1 VAAQQIKVYNQLASF
16 WADSIHQQEI
26 YIFYTSRSA
35 KLVNSEKNLT
45 FAAQLM
51 LADLRNESDPAKRGW
66 KAEQAIELF
75 EQAIQLNPNN
85 ANLQVGLGSC
95 YVFGKGMVGNPQE
108 TMKGIQQ
115 LLQVVRKDSLNMQ
128 AQLVLGIG
136 GVISNQFDK
145 AIAAAKAEAEIE
157 VVTLGQAATTF
168 TGVTPTLLTVKAD
181 AVLHSNFQIEEI
193 FGPSSII
200 IVAKDVSQMEELAHF
215 FSGHLTASLF
225 GLNAGKPAQ
234 VRLLNVLTQ
243 KVGRLIVDGFPT
255 GVEVCHSMVHGGPFP
270 STTVAGSTSV
280 GTSAIYRF
288 TRPLCFQGFPHHLLP
303 DELQNDNPL
312 GIMRRIDGKYTA

>member
-1 VAAQQIKVYNQLASF
+1 MKKQQIILLAGGLLIFASLLYFGKTVATKEPSSMGEASKPSPAAGFNVDKYIQDAKSKLSVSQLNYINSLENSISRGDVAAQQIKVYNQLASF

-145 AIAAAKAEAEIE
+145 AIDRLNNVLKYEPDNLEAISW
-157 VVTLGQAATTF
+157 L
-168 TGVTPTLLTVKAD
+168 AD
-181 AVLHSNFQIEEI
+181 AY
-193 FGPSSII
+193 
-200 IVAKDVSQMEELAHF
+200 
-215 FSGHLTASLF
+215 
-225 GLNAGKPAQ
+225 AGKGDKPNALKWYEISKRM
-234 VRLLNVLTQ
+234 VNNPVYT
-243 KVGRLIVDGFPT
+243 K
-255 GVEVCHSMVHGGPFP
+255 EVN
-270 STTVAGSTSV
+270 
-280 GTSAIYRF
+280 
-288 TRPLCFQGFPHHLLP
+288 
-303 DELQNDNPL
+303 E
-312 GIMRRIDGKYTA
+312 RIKMLK

>member
-1 VAAQQIKVYNQLASF
+1 MKKQQIILLAGGLLIFASLLYFGKTVATKEPSSMGEASKPSPAAGFNVDKYIQDAKSKLSVSQLNYINSLENSISRGDVAAQQIKVYNQLASF

-51 LADLRNESDPAKRGW
+51 IADLRNESDPAKRGW

-145 AIAAAKAEAEIE
+145 AIDRLNNVLKYEPSNLEAISW
-157 VVTLGQAATTF
+157 L
-168 TGVTPTLLTVKAD
+168 AD
-181 AVLHSNFQIEEI
+181 AY
-193 FGPSSII
+193 
-200 IVAKDVSQMEELAHF
+200 
-215 FSGHLTASLF
+215 
-225 GLNAGKPAQ
+225 AGKGDKPNALKWYEISKRM
-234 VRLLNVLTQ
+234 VNNPVYT
-243 KVGRLIVDGFPT
+243 K
-255 GVEVCHSMVHGGPFP
+255 EVN
-270 STTVAGSTSV
+270 
-280 GTSAIYRF
+280 
-288 TRPLCFQGFPHHLLP
+288 
-303 DELQNDNPL
+303 E
-312 GIMRRIDGKYTA
+312 RIKMLK

>member
-1 VAAQQIKVYNQLASF
+1 VKKQQIILLAGGLLIFASLLYFGKTVATKETSSMGEASKPSPAAGFNVDKYIQDAKSKLSVSQLNYINSLENSISRGDVAAQQIKVYNQLASF

-145 AIAAAKAEAEIE
+145 AIDRLNNVLKYEPSNLEAISW
-157 VVTLGQAATTF
+157 L
-168 TGVTPTLLTVKAD
+168 AD
-181 AVLHSNFQIEEI
+181 AY
-193 FGPSSII
+193 
-200 IVAKDVSQMEELAHF
+200 
-215 FSGHLTASLF
+215 
-225 GLNAGKPAQ
+225 AGKGDKPNALKWYEISKRM
-234 VRLLNVLTQ
+234 VNNPVYT
-243 KVGRLIVDGFPT
+243 K
-255 GVEVCHSMVHGGPFP
+255 EVN
-270 STTVAGSTSV
+270 
-280 GTSAIYRF
+280 
-288 TRPLCFQGFPHHLLP
+288 
-303 DELQNDNPL
+303 E
-312 GIMRRIDGKYTA
+312 RIKMLK

>member
-1 VAAQQIKVYNQLASF
+1 VKKQQIILLAGGLLIFASLLYFGKTVATKEPSSLGEASKPSPAASFNVDKYIQDAKSKLSVSQLNYINSLENSISRGDVAAQQIKVYNQLASF

-66 KAEQAIELF
+66 KAEQAIELY
-75 EQAIQLNPNN
+75 ERAIVLNPNN
-85 ANLQVGLGSC
+85 PNLQVGLGSC

-145 AIAAAKAEAEIE
+145 AIDRLNNVLKYESGNLEAISW
-157 VVTLGQAATTF
+157 L
-168 TGVTPTLLTVKAD
+168 AD
-181 AVLHSNFQIEEI
+181 AY
-193 FGPSSII
+193 
-200 IVAKDVSQMEELAHF
+200 
-215 FSGHLTASLF
+215 
-225 GLNAGKPAQ
+225 AGKGDKPNALKWYEISKRM
-234 VRLLNVLTQ
+234 VNNPVYT
-243 KVGRLIVDGFPT
+243 K
-255 GVEVCHSMVHGGPFP
+255 EVN
-270 STTVAGSTSV
+270 
-280 GTSAIYRF
+280 
-288 TRPLCFQGFPHHLLP
+288 
-303 DELQNDNPL
+303 E
-312 GIMRRIDGKYTA
+312 RIKMLK

>member
-1 VAAQQIKVYNQLASF
+1 VKKQQIILLAGGLVIFASLFYFGNTVATKDLSSKGEAPGPAAAAAFNIGKYIQDAKSKLSVSQINYINSLENSISRGDVSAQQIKVYNQLASF

-26 YIFYTSRSA
+26 YIFYTSQSA

-45 FAAQLM
+45 FAAQLI

-75 EQAIQLNPNN
+75 EHAITLNPNN
-85 ANLQVGLGSC
+85 PNLQVGLGSC

-145 AIAAAKAEAEIE
+145 AI
-157 VVTLGQAATTF
+157 
-168 TGVTPTLLTVKAD
+168 D
-181 AVLHSNFQIEEI
+181 
-193 FGPSSII
+193 
-200 IVAKDVSQMEELAHF
+200 
-215 FSGHLTASLF
+215 
-225 GLNAGKPAQ
+225 
-234 VRLLNVLTQ
+234 RLLNVLKYEPSNLEAISWLADAYAGKGDKANALKWYEISKRMINNPVYT
-243 KVGRLIVDGFPT
+243 K
-255 GVEVCHSMVHGGPFP
+255 EVN
-270 STTVAGSTSV
+270 
-280 GTSAIYRF
+280 
-288 TRPLCFQGFPHHLLP
+288 
-303 DELQNDNPL
+303 E
-312 GIMRRIDGKYTA
+312 RIKSLK